1 MESGQPEL
9 VNADKKKEKKTPQK
23 RTKKNCKQAESEA
36 AATGAKEI
44 STDVYAEAHLSQV
57 DVST

>member
-1 MESGQPEL
+1 ML
-9 VNADKKKEKKTPQK
+9 TKKKKKTPQK
-23 RTKKNCKQAESEA
+23 KTKKNCKEAESEA

>member
-1 MESGQPEL
+1 ML
-9 VNADKKKEKKTPQK
+9 TEKKNIKKHPQK
-23 RTKKNCKQAESEA
+23 KTKKNCKQAESEA